1 MPRRTTKLEKLVSQ
15 LEKHYGRPQP
25 PPSDDPF
32 ELILWE
38 QVAYLADDDQRAK
51 AFKLL
56 RERVGLKPEAIL
68 NAPEETLLEIAKAGG
83 AIAAAERAKRMRKT
97 AMLALT
103 EWGGDLR
110 RDLREP
116 LAKARKALMKF
127 DSIGEPG
134 AEKILLFARAFPSL
148 ALESNGLR
156 ALIRLGYAEEQKNY
170 GATYRAVRDAV
181 QAELKQDF
189 DWLIAAHQ
197 LLRAHGQETCKRST
211 PLCAQCPISES
222 CDYFSRYSSSPPQSH

>member
-1 MPRRTTKLEKLVSQ
+1 MPRRSTKLEQIILR
-15 LEKHYGRPQP
+15 LEKRYGHPAP
-25 PPSDDPF
+25 PPSANPF

-51 AFKLL
+51 AFERL
-56 RERVGLKPEAIL
+56 RRRVGLKPENIL
-68 NAPEETLLEIAKAGG
+68 NAPEETLLEITQAGG
-83 AIAAAERAKRMRKT
+83 AIAASERAQRLRKT
-97 AMLALT
+97 AMLTLT
-103 EWGGDLR
+103 GWSGDLR
-110 RDLREP
+110 KVLQEP

-134 AEKILLFARAFPSL
+134 AEKILLFARAYPAL

-156 ALIRLGYAEEQKNY
+156 ALVRLGYAEEQKNY

-181 QAELKQDF
+181 QGELRQDF

-197 LLRAHGQETCKRST
+197 LLRRHGQETCKRST
-211 PLCAQCPISES
+211 PLCEQCPVKES
-222 CDYFSRYSSSPPQSH
+222 CNYFQISSKHALRQ